1 MVVDMRDASRAFEAM
16 TELISEEQRKL
27 KEES

>member
-1 MVVDMRDASRAFEAM
+1 MKEASRAFEAM